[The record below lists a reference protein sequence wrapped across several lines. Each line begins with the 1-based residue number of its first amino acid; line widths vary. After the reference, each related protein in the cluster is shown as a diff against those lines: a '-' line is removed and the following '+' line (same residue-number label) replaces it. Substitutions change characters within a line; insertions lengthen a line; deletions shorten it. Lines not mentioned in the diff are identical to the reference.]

1 MTSSE
6 TVTTAAHPWIEAA
19 PAPVERRLFA
29 VTPRLAEVVRVVTV
43 TPRMVRVTL
52 AGDFSELLGGAPTD
66 HVKVFFPAPG
76 DELPVMP
83 QVGPNG
89 LIPPPPGTPRTF
101 RDYTL
106 RRVDRAAGEI
116 DIDMVLH
123 AGGLGS
129 TWAAAAAPG
138 MKVGVLGPRGSE
150 VVDATLD
157 WLVLAGDETALPAIG
172 RWLSELPAGV
182 SVRAVIEVADA
193 GEEPELPSAADV
205 DLVWLHRDGIP
216 AGESTLLA
224 DALAGFEFEFPTG
237 RGFVWVAGEAGA
249 LKPVRR
255 MLRSHPALDS
265 RCIDVD
271 GYWRRGVVNHDHHAA
286 SGD

>member
-6 TVTTAAHPWIEAA
+6 AVHPWIEAA
-19 PAPVERRLFA
+19 PAPVERQLYA
-29 VTPRLAEVVRVVTV
+29 VTPRLAEVARVVAL

-52 AGDFSELLGGAPTD
+52 RGDFSELAGCAPTD
-66 HVKVFFPAPG
+66 HVKVFFPPEG
-76 DELPVMP
+76 EQLPVMP

-89 LIPPPPGTPRTF
+89 LVPPPPGSPRLF

-106 RRVDRAAGEI
+106 RRVDRAHGEI
-116 DIDMVLH
+116 DLDMVLH

-138 MKVGVLGPRGSE
+138 MQVGVLGPRGSE
-150 VVDATLD
+150 LVEETLD

-172 RWLSELPAGV
+172 RWLAEVPAATA
-182 SVRAVIEVADA
+182 VRAVIEVADA
-193 GEEPELPSAADV
+193 GEEQDLRCAADV
-205 DLVWLHRDGIP
+205 DLRWLHRDGVP

-237 RGFVWVAGEAGA
+237 RGFVWVAGEAVS

-255 MLRSHPALDS
+255 MLRNHPALDAA
-265 RCIDVD
+265 CVDVD

-286 SGD
+286 EH